1 MRNVNQ
7 EHEERLKAH
16 ERLILWIATGV
27 GSTLFLVFCVLL
39 SFTPIAF
46 PNTLAVV
53 QFISSGFLQ
62 LVLLPIIV
70 ISGNNQ
76 QKHAELRAENDY
88 EVNKKAEKEIEE
100 IQAML
105 SLILKKVENT

>member
-1 MRNVNQ
+1 MARNINK
-7 EHEERLKAH
+7 EHQDNLKAH

-27 GSTLFLVFCVLL
+27 GSTLFLVFCILL
-39 SFTPIAF
+39 SFTPLAF
-46 PNTLAVV
+46 PNTLEVV

-88 EVNKKAEKEIEE
+88 EINLKAEKDIEE
-100 IQAML
+100 IL
-105 SLILKKVENT
+105 SILKGRKD